1 VGTVIT
7 TITANDVDTN
17 PTLTYD
23 FADDGNPDRMFSIDR
38 FSGKITLAQPLDHE
52 KQQQYTLRVQA
63 TDMAHITET
72 SITVNVLDENDN
84 APVFSIQSYYATLP
98 GIYLNTQC
106 FIYATAVSELIFHS
120 ELTEPGF
127 AVLTINATDADKGD
141 NARVR
146 YSLAPS
152 SSDASSFYI
161 GEETGVI
168 YANQS
173 LTFNP
178 RQPVLQLVVKA
189 QDRGRPAL
197 SSVAAVRIQIADVN
211 NNAPKFSQDVYT

>member
-1 VGTVIT
+1 
-7 TITANDVDTN
+7 
-17 PTLTYD
+17 
-23 FADDGNPDRMFSIDR
+23 M
-38 FSGKITLAQPLDHE
+38 
-52 KQQQYTLRVQA
+52 
-63 TDMAHITET
+63 
-72 SITVNVLDENDN
+72 
-84 APVFSIQSYYATLP
+84 
-98 GIYLNTQC
+98 
-106 FIYATAVSELIFHS
+106 
-120 ELTEPGF
+120 TEPGF

-146 YSLAPS
+146 YSLALS
-152 SSDASSFYI
+152 SSDAFYI
-161 GEETGVI
+161 GEESGVI